1 MDKIIPTEFI
11 RSIRESFNG
20 SKTVYTQGSC
30 YQFYLILKGIYPE
43 AIAYYDDI
51 HCHIYTKIDKKFYDI
66 YGELTNEQ
74 TLNILRPLSDL
85 PSVYNNAPTRYWR
98 IEEHDEKINNQ

>member
-51 HCHIYTKIDKKFYDI
+51 RYHIYTKIDKKFYDI

-85 PSVYNNAPTRYWR
+85 PSVYNNAPTWLWS
-98 IEEHDEKINNQ
+98 IEEHGDKINNQ